1 MLWEKNP
8 WKKLYIVFTPKDKVI
23 VMGSTVNQNLNEL
36 DSIASVVNSE
46 NFVNL
51 DPNIQNKII
60 DTMHNDKEK
69 GGGLIG
75 KLLGNKLINASINM
89 SFIICILFIIIMI
102 IDLIHSYCVNEN
114 INMDLINIIV
124 PVIMTSIGY
133 IFGKGVNWTI
143 ALHN

>member
-1 MLWEKNP
+1 
-8 WKKLYIVFTPKDKVI
+8 
-23 VMGSTVNQNLNEL
+23 MGSTVNQNLNEL
-36 DSIASVVNSE
+36 DSISSVVNSE

-60 DTMHNDKEK
+60 DTMHNDREK

-89 SFIICILFIIIMI
+89 SFIICIFFMVMMV
-102 IDLIHSYCVNEN
+102 IDLVHSYRVNEN

-133 IFGKGVNWTI
+133 IFGKGVN
-143 ALHN
+143 